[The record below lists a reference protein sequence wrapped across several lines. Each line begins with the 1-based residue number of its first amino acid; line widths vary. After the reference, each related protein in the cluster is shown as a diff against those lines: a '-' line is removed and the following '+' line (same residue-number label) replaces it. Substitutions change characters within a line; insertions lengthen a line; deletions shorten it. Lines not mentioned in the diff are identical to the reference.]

1 MTIAAIG
8 AVDMALGDIKGKA
21 RNTPVYNLLR
31 DENRTGVLV
40 YGHANGRD
48 IEVTTDRVAEHKK
61 LDHLGRSPA
70 CRVYPRPTEWPR
82 ASCSTS
88 LRRKGCRRRMSGLV
102 RNIFCTSPSGTR
114 SHLLHDVHHRLT
126 PIEAARLGKSLE
138 PYALAAR

>member
-1 MTIAAIG
+1 MKITDA
-8 AVDMALGDIKGKA
+8 K
-21 RNTPVYNLLR
+21 
-31 DENRTGVLV
+31 VLV
-40 YGHANGRD
+40 CCRAGILSLLKIYTD
-48 IEVTTDRVAEHKK
+48 EVGIWPWGCDAEWPETAGW
-61 LDHLGRSPA
+61 LVLNRPCRPA
-70 CRVYPRPTEWPR
+70 CRVYPRSTEWQR
-82 ASCSTS
+82 TSCSTS